1 MPWEV
6 VLTSDRGSF
15 TDYGGSSVLGYVAC
29 MPSRL
34 VPRVFM
40 DRLFTPPSKINK
52 DNTALYAPYALRK
65 IEAILVT
72 HGIKNVGVIPP
83 EKIEKSIS
91 KETKI
96 IGITTHDPLGLNP
109 VSFKL
114 TMLFGG
120 GPSWTAK
127 FFQELKEKI
136 EKIKRNHNLKV
147 IIGGP
152 GSWELALNRPEWVDV
167 IFQGEAEVDLPKVV
181 EKILSGEDVPK
192 IIKGRDPKANQIPPI
207 INPARLGEVQV
218 TRGCPRG
225 CQFCSITPETFR
237 SIPMETIIKEIEIN
251 LNKGGI
257 RRVEFI
263 TDDIMLYGS
272 QRLRTNHDA
281 IVKLFSEAM
290 KLGVDG
296 IWFPHISSPAVKESP
311 KTVKAISEIAR
322 YDKYR
327 AAAPV
332 VGLETGSERIF
343 SKYMRAKAFP
353 WTPREWKN
361 IIIDSTAIMN
371 ENYIYPCY
379 TMTIGYPEETE
390 EDVVKSIDLVQEII
404 DHNFIAWIFPLP
416 VIPMGYSYIRNN
428 PFPILEK
435 MPKGYW
441 DLLFISWKYDLK
453 ITRQLIPVLTNGI
466 HNKVIKGIINLI
478 IDKLF
483 SNIEYIFLKLKETKG
498 RESYS
503 FSNINL
509 NNFIGIIKSIYWL
522 MRLSFKPQ

>member
-1 MPWEV
+1 
-6 VLTSDRGSF
+6 
-15 TDYGGSSVLGYVAC
+15 
-29 MPSRL
+29 
-34 VPRVFM
+34 M
-40 DRLFTPPSKINK
+40 DRK
-52 DNTALYAPYALRK
+52 
-65 IEAILVT
+65 
-72 HGIKNVGVIPP
+72 
-83 EKIEKSIS
+83 
-91 KETKI
+91 
-96 IGITTHDPLGLNP
+96 
-109 VSFKL
+109 
-114 TMLFGG
+114 
-120 GPSWTAK
+120 
-127 FFQELKEKI
+127 
-136 EKIKRNHNLKV
+136 
-147 IIGGP
+147 
-152 GSWELALNRPEWVDV
+152 
-167 IFQGEAEVDLPKVV
+167 
-181 EKILSGEDVPK
+181 
-192 IIKGRDPKANQIPPI
+192 
-207 INPARLGEVQV
+207 
-218 TRGCPRG
+218 
-225 CQFCSITPETFR
+225 
-237 SIPMETIIKEIEIN
+237 
-251 LNKGGI
+251 
-257 RRVEFI
+257 
-263 TDDIMLYGS
+263 
-272 QRLRTNHDA
+272 RLRTNHDA

-453 ITRQLIPVLTNGI
+453 DNAT
-466 HNKVIKGIINLI
+466 IN
-478 IDKLF
+478 
-483 SNIEYIFLKLKETKG
+483 SS
-498 RESYS
+498 SY
-503 FSNINL
+503 
-509 NNFIGIIKSIYWL
+509 
-522 MRLSFKPQ
+522 